1 MIAAEI
7 EQAKPSD
14 DRVIGTSIS
23 NMSQPT
29 IETTTLSGAR
39 ICYIRL
45 MNTAYELAITP
56 TFSMNQF
63 QTLIKIQRKNG
74 VKFIA
79 GKKFKYF
86 HVPLNDCLNCYL
98 TSR

>member
-1 MIAAEI
+1 MITVEN
-7 EQAKPSD
+7 EQVKPSD
-14 DRVIGTSIS
+14 HHVIATSIS
-23 NMSQPT
+23 NMSQLT
-29 IETTTLSGAR
+29 IETATLSGAR
-39 ICYIRL
+39 ICYIHL

-63 QTLIKIQRKNG
+63 QTLIKIHRKNG
-74 VKFIA
+74 GKFIA

>member
-45 MNTAYELAITP
+45 MNTAYKLAITP

-79 GKKFKYF
+79 GKKFKYL

>member
-1 MIAAEI
+1 MVSRHLESKGHLTAVEI
-7 EQAKPSD
+7 KQAKTSD
-14 DRVIGTSIS
+14 HHVIATSIS

-29 IETTTLSGAR
+29 IETTKSSGAV

-45 MNTAYELAITP
+45 MNTAYKLAITP

-63 QTLIKIQRKNG
+63 QMLIKIQRKNG

-79 GKKFKYF
+79 GKKFSIF
-86 HVPLNDCLNCYL
+86 MFL
-98 TSR
+98 

>member
-1 MIAAEI
+1 MIASEI

-14 DRVIGTSIS
+14 HRVIATSIS

-29 IETTTLSGAR
+29 IETTTSSGAR

-45 MNTAYELAITP
+45 MNTANELVTTP

-74 VKFIA
+74 VKFIE
-79 GKKFKYF
+79 GKKFKYLR
-86 HVPLNDCLNCYL
+86 VPLNNYLIYYL
-98 TSR
+98 TYR

>member
-1 MIAAEI
+1 MIAVEI

-14 DRVIGTSIS
+14 HRVIATSIS

-29 IETTTLSGAR
+29 IETTTSSGAR
-39 ICYIRL
+39 IGYIRL
-45 MNTAYELAITP
+45 MNTADKLAITP

-79 GKKFKYF
+79 GKKFSIF
-86 HVPLNDCLNCYL
+86 MFL
-98 TSR
+98 

>member
-1 MIAAEI
+1 
-7 EQAKPSD
+7 
-14 DRVIGTSIS
+14 
-23 NMSQPT
+23 MSQPT
-29 IETTTLSGAR
+29 IETTTSSGTR

-45 MNTAYELAITP
+45 INAAYKLAITL

-79 GKKFKYF
+79 GKK
-86 HVPLNDCLNCYL
+86 VSSC
-98 TSR
+98 SSE